1 MTPSTVTTLAQR
13 ELSDALRNRWF
24 VAYSIAFVALSVALA
39 MLVINSAGYGGVS
52 GFGRTSAAL
61 INLVLVLAPLMGLT
75 LGAQALSSEREQGTM
90 SYLLAQPVS
99 PFEMFIAKFI
109 GLAIA
114 IGAAIVAG
122 FALATLTMSFMGS
135 GGSAGAFLPLT
146 GLTVLLA
153 WASLAIGYLISSFSR
168 RTMSALGVADR
179 VLMLENAVYSVITVE
194 GCAAILWKDGKSP
207 EMREKA
213 ATDWTDW
220 ESSIVSLDPDYS
232 PGPRM
237 ADPAWRMAFAR
248 LCALRGLPCQL
259 LRRRAR
265 PTSRCDS
272 PGTRLARRTSAAT
285 SSWRTR
291 ASRCWRRATLWSC
304 RCTTSISPRCL
315 A

>member
-24 VAYSIAFVALSVALA
+24 VAYSVAFVALSVALA

-61 INLVLVLAPLMGLT
+61 INLVLFLAPLMGLT

-168 RTMSALGVADR
+168 RTMSALGVAVVAWL
-179 VLMLENAVYSVITVE
+179 VLVLIGDLGLMGTAV
-194 GCAAILWKDGKSP
+194 ILK
-207 EMREKA
+207 
-213 ATDWTDW
+213 
-220 ESSIVSLDPDYS
+220 LS
-232 PGPRM
+232 PG
-237 ADPAWRMAFAR
+237 
-248 LCALRGLPCQL
+248 ALLASTLVNPVESYRIAAVDL
-259 LRRRAR
+259 LRDSMELLGPAGLVAQDTFGGWSTAVLTGILLAWLVVPLAIAYVTMRREEQR
-265 PTSRCDS
+265 
-272 PGTRLARRTSAAT
+272 
-285 SSWRTR
+285 
-291 ASRCWRRATLWSC
+291 
-304 RCTTSISPRCL
+304 
-315 A
+315 